1 MTTQHDSSL
10 AECASQSVRPPA
22 RRFVVVVNPDAGSTH
37 KRLVVK
43 VVERLR
49 ALGADVTLKAAS
61 QPDAIFTIASASNAD
76 AILIAGGDG
85 SINQAVR
92 GLSSRAKPRPALG
105 IIPVGTVNVLSQDIG
120 LSRSADALARSFVK
134 GVTTPLHFGE
144 ANGRPFV
151 LMASAGVDAEIV
163 RSVDLNLKKKI
174 GRVAYLYSAL
184 RTLWRSDFPTIEAV
198 AEGAVVSAKCVVVAN
213 SKYYGGRF
221 VVDRDAG
228 ALRPGLTLIAVRDL
242 SLASLLALVIYLATG
257 RVDREGRLTKLPLER
272 VTLRAK
278 KVATQ
283 IDGDFLGETPLEICA
298 GADPVDLLR

>member
-1 MTTQHDSSL
+1 MTSQHDLSL
-10 AECASQSVRPPA
+10 AGCASPSVRPPA
-22 RRFVVVVNPDAGSTH
+22 RRFVVVVNPDAGSAH
-37 KRLVVK
+37 KRLAIK

-49 ALGADVTLKAAS
+49 VRGAEVKVETAA
-61 QPDAIFTIASASNAD
+61 QPDAIFTIASASNDD

-92 GLSSRAKPRPALG
+92 GLRARARPRPALG
-105 IIPVGTVNVLSQDIG
+105 IIPVGTVNVLAQDIG
-120 LSRSADALARSFVK
+120 LSRSADALARSFVD

-184 RTLWRSDFPTIEAV
+184 RTFWRGDFPTIEAV
-198 AEGAVVSAKCVVVAN
+198 VEGGVVTAKCVVVAN

-221 VVDRDAG
+221 VLDRDAG
-228 ALRPGLTLIAVRDL
+228 ALQPGLTLIAIRDL
-242 SLASLLALVIYLATG
+242 SLASLLALVVYLATG
-257 RVDREGRLTKLPLER
+257 RVDRGGRLVKLPVER
-272 VTLRAK
+272 VVLRAK
-278 KVATQ
+278 HVATQ

-298 GADPVDLLR
+298 GADTVDLLR